1 MLGQNQPEPI
11 TEGAGPGRLLAI
23 AGAVALVLGGIYYA
37 WTGSQGTTTEVA
49 APAAPAAPASQAA
62 TVEPLQAPARTSY
75 VVDSAHVLSEAAVAA
90 LDKRLAELNVAAG
103 PQLVVMTVPD
113 LGGTPIESF
122 SLRVANQWG
131 IGDPQRKDG
140 VLLLVAPNQRQV
152 RIEVG
157 TGLQD
162 TLSDADCKRI
172 IDEAM
177 LPHFRAGRIEP
188 AILAGIDALDAALR
202 AHPTLPAKG
211 G

>member
-1 MLGQNQPEPI
+1 MLGHSQPEPI
-11 TEGAGPGRLLAI
+11 TEGAAPGRLLAI

-37 WTGSQGTTTEVA
+37 WTGSQDPAAVVA
-49 APAAPAAPASQAA
+49 APAGPAAQAA
-62 TVEPLQAPARTSY
+62 AVEPLQAPARTSY
-75 VVDSAHVLSEAAVAA
+75 VVDSAHVLSAETLAA
-90 LDKRLAELNVAAG
+90 LDTQLAALNVAAG
-103 PQLVVMTVPD
+103 PQLVVMTVPE
-113 LGGTPIESF
+113 LGGAPIESY
-122 SLRVANQWG
+122 SLRVARQWA
-131 IGDPQRKDG
+131 IGDPSRNDG

-162 TLSDADCKRI
+162 TLSNADCKRI

-188 AILAGIDALDAALR
+188 AILAGTNALDAALR